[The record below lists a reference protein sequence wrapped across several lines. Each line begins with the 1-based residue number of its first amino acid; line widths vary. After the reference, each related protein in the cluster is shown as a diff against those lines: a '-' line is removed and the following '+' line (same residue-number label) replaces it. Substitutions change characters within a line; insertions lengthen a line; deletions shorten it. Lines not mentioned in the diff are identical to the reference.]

1 MRFNMQ
7 ELPLAQRYKLI
18 TSTITPRPIAWVT
31 SLSAPDESGAQVVNA
46 APYSFFNA
54 VGVEPPL
61 VVLGLLKDMRTRA
74 LKDTA
79 RNVLANG
86 EFVVNL
92 VSEHDAAAM
101 NLTSVDAPADVSE
114 VDYAGLETLPSSMVK
129 PPRIATAPVAFECR
143 KVVALDIGTLQT
155 VLIGEIL
162 VTHVADDFIADVDKL
177 YLDTPAMKLIGRTHG
192 AGWYVRNSDS
202 FAMERPRFDPELAT
216 QAGAT
221 LAGPALPR

>member
-1 MRFNMQ
+1 MRFDMM
-7 ELPLAQRYKLI
+7 ELPLLQRYKLM

-31 SLSAPDESGAQVVNA
+31 SVSAAGVINA

-79 RNVLANG
+79 RNVADNG

-114 VDYAGLETLPSSMVK
+114 VNYAGLETVPSSVVK
-129 PPRIATAPVAFECR
+129 PPRIATAPVSFECR
-143 KVVALDIGTLQT
+143 KVVALDIGALQT

-162 VTHVADDFIADVDKL
+162 VTHLADQFIADVDKL
-177 YLDTPAMKLIGRTHG
+177 YVDTPAMKLIGRTYG

-202 FAMERPRFDPELAT
+202 FAMDRPAFDPEHAART
-216 QAGAT
+216 AKVSPDAGGRNGA
-221 LAGPALPR
+221 

>member
-192 AGWYVRNSDS
+192 AGWYVRNSGS